1 MLDTLKQRVKE
12 EIAIDGDTGSN
23 INDVWKY
30 VQQILK
36 EVASQSNVSITPL
49 VDERYKQFFWKYLA
63 AESDLTF
70 YESANEVTPMEE
82 DTSQSIPEADEQP
95 LSSKPDSVDQPT
107 EEPIG
112 NSEVTQQQVEE
123 DEEEILANKKRKRP
137 PPKKKKKPVAKKPKK
152 KKAAKKKRVAV
163 GDSDDD
169 FVDDDVSESSSESEF
184 DELIS
189 SEEEEP
195 QEEEEDVD
203 LLLRKHMPKGRR
215 EPPSIYQKS
224 HPKTIET
231 GQKTRV
237 NKQDLKL
244 IQDIQQLSYEQVVEK
259 YGDRLIIIAS
269 AELQE
274 EQLYVN
280 VPPGNILSPNLV
292 AVLKE
297 IIKTRKEG
305 LYQANITKLLQLDS
319 RSTGHYVKSLEEKGA
334 ITRSGVSINSM
345 YTNICIHA
353 RFNGEKTKL
362 DMNTVGNDK
371 KSNQIPYNVNAYGK
385 VYSQRMVLDAFVEFA
400 QGAPNKIIVAR
411 DVLHALGFDSTRRQ
425 VQKWYNR
432 VIDEICMK
440 GYFKK
445 HNVQVEEKGHR
456 FRGLE
461 LLNEP
466 IDKSTTNV
474 TTSVDAV
481 ELPIRIESNQKDI
494 PVIHLL
500 WDLSVEAQCLQVIS
514 AAGANGVTQKDI
526 SFALNIDEQ
535 RVMNKA
541 LEHLV
546 DPKSHVNDRYR
557 VVRFL
562 EFDRR
567 LKRYRYYT
575 KAAHLKMTENI
586 DLPPQPMP
594 SPGLDISKCY
604 ERNIFYDAPHD
615 TTNFNKF
622 IDLYVKARTNK
633 NTVLNALH
641 ASTSYNGFAGK
652 PVSVSKTRLAKS
664 LTAKKT
670 NQREGTRSQTL
681 HTNSVDKPADQAP
694 SSSISLD
701 PSPVLSVTEDSQT
714 LPSSTIIDE
723 TTIIKRKRGRP
734 AGSGKGGKAS
744 TKKPRKSAG
753 QTTVEVEQ
761 QPKLPNPAESS
772 IATRFA
778 IQEQINTQ
786 KETVPFNDIPEDQ
799 PKPQTESIIP
809 DDSTNQ
815 SVSENRNNVPVEP
828 VIAVEAPAQSA
839 PMEATNASE
848 SSLPAASEPIA
859 EPMIVDSNKE
869 TASNDQRES
878 TPSSQTSS
886 KGTSKKKTIADYF
899 KRAPKKPSVP
909 VEKTPS
915 PVPAAQESET
925 TSVSPSI
932 ISVEKEANQLTEEA
946 TKNNVESTEQASAE
960 PMDICEPSST
970 EPLSNNPA
978 DQTAHL
984 APEEQAEPSTCESST
999 MEEPHGET
1007 SHNDLLQSLAV
1018 DNFDYDRLCSYD
1030 STVPQGKQSR
1040 ILVNGVWVYHHKP
1053 KHRRNPYA
1061 AARMKAMVMIVWKRR
1076 MTEFDRDFRNE
1087 YLKILGT
1094 LNTVHKG
1101 TVCNKTIWKTAL
1113 DAQEEGLVKTNVVTI
1128 SLLSGATIDRKTII
1142 RGDIDLEG
1150 EEYQKFVSLM
1160 KDRKV
1165 LSTSQYGFSSTGVT
1179 NIPVER
1185 LDARLARMQ
1194 EEANNQQDVAK
1205 AKLMEERVSELSK
1218 NLNLFSRKKQ
1228 AAAPLAW
1235 MISALQFGW
1244 IQAIMVRARIL
1255 YEQIIRLLD
1264 TDTEGVF
1271 PEERLMNATT
1281 IIKSMSVG
1289 TVCQIIGLHQPSKR
1303 LASFVKDPDNADLVF
1318 DQLPTEIRAELFG
1331 EPNKFRRRLRV
1342 IFQVLQYIE
1351 VITPV
1356 FPGESEGQSRPAY
1369 VEYAPQYRVEPVVEI
1384 RDRRIVG
1391 EPIRYVKHVNNVE
1404 DARSL
1409 FSDLQYVYVNP
1420 SAHPSP
1426 ESSVASLPEDPVLL
1440 QLFKTTHNRN
1450 NWSTTSV
1457 FSAERRKHINTYIDK
1472 KNFTTPLD
1480 NTTLMRQISREA
1492 DCPIYALRLYYQKAQ
1507 ALLNQ
1512 KKLKSELQYVMS
1524 RSRNSGKRVR
1534 RGKRVDLFDGRR
1546 VIKKDSAHAFVSRKY
1561 ERHLIVLPHVD
1572 METVRSHT
1580 EENEKFAAKRS
1591 KGELLFMDDMKDLPV
1606 LPSDDNASHLR
1617 KPRGKRFVWTRRDDE
1632 LLMYANIVLR
1642 QRTGRQRFSWIPIVK
1657 QFFPETPFSS
1667 CRHRYTKL
1675 MRLAEWKELFETHT
1689 YLWHKIYDEGLAKG
1703 EIEDK
1708 DPEDNINCDLLGLV
1722 TYFIQKLSENTPENL
1737 PSDNQPLPKT
1747 IQEFHANL
1755 EIANRPNKSFSY
1767 LHDAFHESHTM
1778 ARKTQVLYSQ
1788 AFNLHRYDAKRLDQ
1802 SEAAIES
1809 DLDKNSRDAK
1819 LCRSFALMSLMTP
1832 SEYYDPFYCYSVFQQ
1847 FPKRILDDTFK
1858 KMRDDGTL
1866 VLTSQDRPIPGTRFS
1881 LSEKFMRCMAGQ
1893 LPNNIFQQANEYEK
1907 FLRQQNGMIR
1917 FTSDYA
1923 SSGMIA
1929 CLLNLVSDNKLS
1941 MAPVNLNRILKAM
1954 SEENFHIRS
1963 IDARLVRFDINVEI
1977 LEKEDQVIPYMPSA
1991 EQPQIKQLGA
2001 SAFNME
2007 LEKLLESQD
2016 GWFGELLKQI
2026 VDLLYNEAEN
2036 GLTLYQL
2043 KSKVDSIYTDENVM
2057 HAIHVLYTNQPI
2069 LICRVGFEAVRYVH
2083 ISFAKSWTISTNVS
2097 RYDVSN
2103 VKIRGAIE
2111 EASKKVDLCER
2122 KELIVPS
2129 IWTDANGSTTDVILR
2144 DCKDFLVDLI
2154 LNKPGITEADIYRQA
2169 EMALSKRELRDVLNM
2184 LVEQQVLRQV
2194 CLSFPPKA
2202 VKKASVFNRLRTIS
2216 CKNNNSIENVTQSC
2230 FWVTSKPYAFLN

>member
-12 EIAIDGDTGSN
+12 EIAIDGDT
-23 INDVWKY
+23 
-30 VQQILK
+30 

-70 YESANEVTPMEE
+70 YESANEV
-82 DTSQSIPEADEQP
+82 
-95 LSSKPDSVDQPT
+95 
-107 EEPIG
+107 
-112 NSEVTQQQVEE
+112 EE
-123 DEEEILANKKRKRP
+123 DEEEILAIKKRKRP
-137 PPKKKKKPVAKKPKK
+137 LPKKKKKPVAKKPKK
-152 KKAAKKKRVAV
+152 KKAAKKKKVAV

-184 DELIS
+184 DELVS

-195 QEEEEDVD
+195 QEEEEE
-203 LLLRKHMPKGRR
+203 RIKRPN
-215 EPPSIYQKS
+215 SNS
-224 HPKTIET
+224 
-231 GQKTRV
+231 
-237 NKQDLKL
+237 
-244 IQDIQQLSYEQVVEK
+244 
-259 YGDRLIIIAS
+259 S

-280 VPPGNILSPNLV
+280 VPPGNLLSPNLL

-445 HNVQVEEKGHR
+445 HNIQVEEKGHR

-474 TTSVDAV
+474 TTSVDTV

-514 AAGANGVTQKDI
+514 AAGTNGVTQKDI

-594 SPGLDISKCY
+594 SPGIDISKCF

-652 PVSVSKTRLAKS
+652 PVPMSKTRLAKT
-664 LTAKKT
+664 LTTKKT
-670 NQREGTRSQTL
+670 NRREGTRSQTL
-681 HTNSVDKPADQAP
+681 HITSVDQPADQAP
-694 SSSISLD
+694 SS
-701 PSPVLSVTEDSQT
+701 
-714 LPSSTIIDE
+714 
-723 TTIIKRKRGRP
+723 
-734 AGSGKGGKAS
+734 
-744 TKKPRKSAG
+744 
-753 QTTVEVEQ
+753 
-761 QPKLPNPAESS
+761 
-772 IATRFA
+772 
-778 IQEQINTQ
+778 
-786 KETVPFNDIPEDQ
+786 
-799 PKPQTESIIP
+799 
-809 DDSTNQ
+809 
-815 SVSENRNNVPVEP
+815 
-828 VIAVEAPAQSA
+828 
-839 PMEATNASE
+839 
-848 SSLPAASEPIA
+848 
-859 EPMIVDSNKE
+859 
-869 TASNDQRES
+869 
-878 TPSSQTSS
+878 
-886 KGTSKKKTIADYF
+886 
-899 KRAPKKPSVP
+899 APKKPSVP
-909 VEKTPS
+909 VEKTLS

-932 ISVEKEANQLTEEA
+932 LPLEKETDQLSEET
-946 TKNNVESTEQASAE
+946 TKDNVESTEQASAE

-970 EPLSNNPA
+970 EALSNNPV
-978 DQTAHL
+978 DQATHL
-984 APEEQAEPSTCESST
+984 APSDEQAESSTCEIST
-999 MEEPHGET
+999 VEEPHDET
-1007 SHNDLLQSLAV
+1007 SHNDPLQSLAV
-1018 DNFDYDRLCSYD
+1018 DNFDYDKFCTYD
-1030 STVPQGKQSR
+1030 DTAPQGKQAR

-1061 AARMKAMVMIVWKRR
+1061 AARMKAMVTIVWKRR
-1076 MTEFDRDFRNE
+1076 ITEFDRDFRNE
-1087 YLKILGT
+1087 YLKILET

-1113 DAQEEGLVKTNVVTI
+1113 DAQEEGLVKTSVITI
-1128 SLLSGATIDRKTII
+1128 SLLSGATIDRKII
-1142 RGDIDLEG
+1142 VRGDIDLEG

-1205 AKLMEERVSELSK
+1205 AKLMEERVSELYK
-1218 NLNLFSRKKQ
+1218 NLNLFSQKKQ
-1228 AAAPLAW
+1228 AAAPFAW

-1318 DQLPTEIRAELFG
+1318 DQLPAEIRAELFG

-1369 VEYAPQYRVEPVVEI
+1369 VEYAPQYRIEPVVEI

-1391 EPIRYVKHVNNVE
+1391 EPVRYVKHVNNLE

-1426 ESSVASLPEDPVLL
+1426 ESSVAPLPEDPVLL

-1457 FSAERRKHINTYIDK
+1457 FSAEKRKHINTYIDK

-1480 NTTLMRQISREA
+1480 NITLMRQISREA

-1507 ALLNQ
+1507 AILNQ
-1512 KKLKSELQYVMS
+1512 KKLKNELQYVMS
-1524 RSRNSGKRVR
+1524 RSPNSGKRVR
-1534 RGKRVDLFDGRR
+1534 RGKRVDPFEGRR

-1572 METVRSHT
+1572 MET
-1580 EENEKFAAKRS
+1580 
-1591 KGELLFMDDMKDLPV
+1591 GELLFMDDMKDLPV
-1606 LPSDDNASHLR
+1606 LPSNDDASHLR
-1617 KPRGKRFVWTRRDDE
+1617 KPRGKRFIWTRRDDE

-1642 QRTGRQRFSWIPIVK
+1642 QRTGRQRFSWVPIVK

-1675 MRLAEWKELFETHT
+1675 MRMAEWKEMFETHT

-1737 PSDNQPLPKT
+1737 PSQPLPKT
-1747 IQEFHANL
+1747 IQDFHANL
-1755 EIANRPNKSFSY
+1755 EIANRPNKSFSQ

-1788 AFNLHRYDAKRLDQ
+1788 AFILHRYDAKRLDQ

-1809 DLDKNSRDAK
+1809 DLDKTSRDAK

-1832 SEYYDPFYCYSVFQQ
+1832 SEYYDPFYCYSVLQQ
-1847 FPKRILDDTFK
+1847 FPKSILDDTLK

-1866 VLTSQDRPIPGTRFS
+1866 VLTIQNRPIPGTRFS

-1954 SEENFHIRS
+1954 SKENFHIRS

-1977 LEKEDQVIPYMPSA
+1977 LEKEDQMIPYMPSA
-1991 EQPQIKQLGA
+1991 EQPPIKQLGP
-2001 SAFNME
+2001 SAFKME
-2007 LEKLLESQD
+2007 LKKLLESQD
-2016 GWFGELLKQI
+2016 DWFGELLKQI
-2026 VDLLYNEAEN
+2026 VDLLYKEAEN

-2083 ISFAKSWTISTNVS
+2083 ISFAKNWTISTNVS

-2111 EASKKVDLCER
+2111 EASKKVDMCER

-2154 LNKPGITEADIYRQA
+2154 LNKPGITEADIHRQA

-2194 CLSFPPKA
+2194 CLSFPSKA

-2216 CKNNNSIENVTQSC
+2216 CKNNNSIENLTQSC
-2230 FWVTSKPYAFLN
+2230 FWVTSKPY